1 MSTRF
6 PSAPAF
12 RLAAAVIG
20 LAFVGQPAF
29 AASDDAWKELWKKSE
44 VACLKAS
51 RLNQAKAQSPVDFE
65 AAVLR
70 VVTGRYPQPHMKNA
84 AGTVYCLYD
93 KKSGKAE
100 IAEPSAP

>member
-1 MSTRF
+1 MLPRLSTIPGFRMG
-6 PSAPAF
+6 SA
-12 RLAAAVIG
+12 LVILG
-20 LAFVGQPAF
+20 VVGQTAF

-51 RLNQAKAQSPVDFE
+51 KLNQAKAQSPVDFE
-65 AAVLR
+65 ASVLR
-70 VVTGRYPQPHMKNA
+70 IVTGRYPQPHMKNA
-84 AGTVYCLYD
+84 AGTVYCLFD

>member
-1 MSTRF
+1 MKTRI
-6 PSAPAF
+6 AT
-12 RLAAAVIG
+12 RLAMAS
-20 LAFVGQPAF
+20 LAFGMVSLPAF

-44 VACLKAS
+44 AACLKAS
-51 RLNQAKAQSPVDFE
+51 KFNQAKAQSPVDFE

-70 VVTGRYPQPHMKNA
+70 VVTGRYAQPHMKNA

-93 KKSGKAE
+93 KKTGKAE